1 MGMVVATS
9 APEMTAEQEM
19 AHIRDITVAA
29 EAEAKEGDTFFLI
42 TTRSGQPFP
51 PFHLSS
57 APPPPPAPLASVSI

>member
-1 MGMVVATS
+1 MEMVVATS

-51 PFHLSS
+51 P
-57 APPPPPAPLASVSI
+57 PASVSI